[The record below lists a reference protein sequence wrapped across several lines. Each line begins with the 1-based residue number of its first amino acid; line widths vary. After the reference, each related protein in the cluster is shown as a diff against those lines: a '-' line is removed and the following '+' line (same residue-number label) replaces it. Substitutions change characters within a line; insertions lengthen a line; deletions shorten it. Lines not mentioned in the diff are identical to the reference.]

1 MFSVKNKVEQLQSKS
16 DNILDVFTKTVN
28 DLSKVN
34 DEAAK
39 EASNRRAEAAQLLSE
54 AESLDTVVTK
64 NSKVIGKINSIL
76 ND

>member
-34 DEAAK
+34 DEAVR

>member
-34 DEAAK
+34 DEAAR

>member
-1 MFSVKNKVEQLQSKS
+1 MFSVKNKVKQLQSKS

-34 DEAAK
+34 DEAVR